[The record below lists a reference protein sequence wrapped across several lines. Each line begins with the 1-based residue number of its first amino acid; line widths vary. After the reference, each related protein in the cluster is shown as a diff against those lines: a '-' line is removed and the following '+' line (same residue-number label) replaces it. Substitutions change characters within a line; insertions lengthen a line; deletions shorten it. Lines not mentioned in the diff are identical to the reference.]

1 MSCGIPAPKV
11 HILCSLELDSG
22 PHPHPTTTS
31 PALMT
36 TNEWGREVHT
46 YTVNFTLSLG
56 ITHIHTETH
65 RACRHTT
72 QVCTTSIRTVPGYTY
87 PVKAYTVTHT
97 SGITLP
103 YAHTCTHTHTRYKYT
118 YITKVHPRPH
128 VQPPPKQT
136 QHFSGRPMKG
146 KGPLT
151 SHSKDTRVE
160 HWEEGLATKGN
171 LKKCLRERDTLPPFG
186 LGT

>member
-1 MSCGIPAPKV
+1 MGAGTGDGSGESVSCGIPAPKV

-97 SGITLP
+97 LGITLP
-103 YAHTCTHTHTRYKYT
+103 YAHTCTHTHTHVINTLISQRYIPGHT
-118 YITKVHPRPH
+118 CSHLPSRPS
-128 VQPPPKQT
+128 T
-136 QHFSGRPMKG
+136 FLG
-146 KGPLT
+146 GP
-151 SHSKDTRVE
+151 
-160 HWEEGLATKGN
+160 
-171 LKKCLRERDTLPPFG
+171 
-186 LGT
+186 